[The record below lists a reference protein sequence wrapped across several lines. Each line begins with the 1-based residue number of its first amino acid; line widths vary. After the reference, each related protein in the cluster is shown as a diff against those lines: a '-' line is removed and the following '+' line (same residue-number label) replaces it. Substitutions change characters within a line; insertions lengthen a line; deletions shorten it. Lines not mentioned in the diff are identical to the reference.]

1 MKMKIVV
8 LNGSP
13 NTDGNTAFLIKSF
26 KEGAEAAGH
35 TVTVLQVG
43 QMDVTAPFD
52 FDRRRSSEKRFPDD
66 EPKIIGAM
74 NGADMLI
81 LASPIYYFMV
91 SFYLE
96 GAIQHLHGHAFP
108 KTIRKTAMFLS
119 SGADGVY
126 DAAIRQY
133 HMIFQEY
140 MGLEDAGV
148 FTAHGAENKSE
159 EKRRELEDFGRRLD
173 NRKEQQGKKA

>member
-1 MKMKIVV
+1 MKIVV

-13 NTDGNTAFLIKSF
+13 NTDGNTAFLIDSF

-35 TVTVLQVG
+35 TVTVLQIG

-52 FDRRRSSEKRFPDD
+52 FDERRKHGKRDFPDD
-66 EPKIIGAM
+66 ESEILKAM
-74 NGADMLI
+74 EEADMLV

-91 SFYLE
+91 TFYLE
-96 GAIQHLHGHAFP
+96 GVIQHLHGYVFP
-108 KTIRKTAMFLS
+108 KSIRKTALLLS
-119 SGADGVY
+119 SGSDGVY
-126 DAAIRQY
+126 DAAIQQY
-133 HMIFQEY
+133 HMIFQDY

-159 EKRRELEDFGRRLD
+159 EKFRELVDFGRSLR
-173 NRKEQQGKKA
+173 